1 MLRLGKIKL
10 RFYLIDIKEL
20 LFFFMC
26 NSGIL
31 IIIRKKN
38 FYVLEIDIRMFMG
51 EIMFGSFFESNMRK
65 ERNS

>member
-1 MLRLGKIKL
+1 
-10 RFYLIDIKEL
+10 
-20 LFFFMC
+20 MC

-38 FYVLEIDIRMFMG
+38 PHVLETDTRMFMG
-51 EIMFGSFFESNMRK
+51 EIMSGSFFESNMRK